1 MSLVNPSHLD
11 YSAIK
16 MLARELTCDLNAA
29 AGTEKSLFTVPAG
42 KKLIVDHVM
51 LHTFS
56 ADTASAVVTFGKTGG
71 TCDEFLGDQT
81 LSNITASYATQ
92 ALKCTIVPN
101 ATPVANTIFTA
112 AQVFAMEITTAAGGA
127 CTCTV
132 EVWGHLIDA

>member
-1 MSLVNPSHLD
+1 MDAKERTISRISV
-11 YSAIK
+11 
-16 MLARELTCDLNAA
+16 TTGCDLNAA
-29 AGTEKSLFTVPAG
+29 ADTEKSLYTIPEG
-42 KKLIVDHVM
+42 KKLIVDAVV

-56 ADTASAVVTFGKTGG
+56 ADTLAAVVTFGKTGG
-71 TCDEFLGDQT
+71 SCDEFLGDQT

-101 ATPVANTIFTA
+101 ATPVANTIFA
-112 AQVFAMEITTAAGGA
+112 AAEVFGMEITTPAGSA